1 MSPLR
6 LIHNR
11 AIVKYCLSVVGLV
24 IALYFA
30 WSFYPFGEW
39 AGKQFLQD
47 VPGGAQL
54 LGTICAVILGGLVL
68 ILLFHKEYMKEDV
81 KAYSTLKG
89 DKSFEQA
96 LDWFVWFVMGLE
108 LFSAL
113 FRYWLTA
120 SQGNIAFIVFGVGI
134 IGMGLTYII
143 GKVLHAQVN
152 RPATVEALRVMNDAG
167 NMVMGRAAKDL
178 DKLSSDDLRHV
189 HSGNFK
195 PLNFIQ
201 DAKARRAKNKADEE
215 EKKHMDWLATSQ
227 KGQQAAQNFLN
238 PRADDPVDTMPS
250 SNGHNS
256 RSFN

>member
-1 MSPLR
+1 MLR

-11 AIVKYCLSVVGLV
+11 GIVKYCLSIVGII

-39 AGKQFLQD
+39 AGKQFLGD
-47 VPGGAQL
+47 VPGGPQM
-54 LGTICAVILGGLVL
+54 LGFICAAILGGLVL

-81 KAYSTLKG
+81 KAYSLAKN
-89 DKSFEQA
+89 DNSFTNA
-96 LDWFVWFVMGLE
+96 LNLFVWFVMGLE

-120 SQGNIAFIVFGVGI
+120 SQGNIAYIVFGVGI

-152 RPATVEALRVMNDAG
+152 RPAEVEAQRVINDAG
-167 NMVMGRAAKDL
+167 NLVMERASRDMG
-178 DKLSSDDLRHV
+178 KLSADDLRHV
-189 HSGNFK
+189 HSGNFR

-201 DAKARRAKNKADEE
+201 DAKAKRAKRKADEE
-215 EKKHMDWLATSQ
+215 EAKHKDRLTQSQ
-227 KGQQAAQNFLN
+227 KGQQAAQNFLK
-238 PRADDPVDTMPS
+238 PRNDDPVDIMPS
-250 SNGHNS
+250 SSNGNGNQH
-256 RSFN
+256 F